1 MVAQAV
7 GMPLDDYLAPRLLEP
22 LGVTARW
29 SHDPHGHAQVHAGV
43 RISAVDLVK
52 IGVLMR
58 DGGVWQGRQILPVG
72 WVETAGRRFQAEG
85 RDVGLGWFL
94 IAEEPG
100 PTWSLRGFQH
110 TGDSGAFLVVLRDS
124 GIVAAGVHQEG
135 GPIGSVMSDVMALRR
150 VEGRE

>member
-72 WVETAGRRFQAEG
+72 WVETAGRRFQA
-85 RDVGLGWFL
+85 
-94 IAEEPG
+94 PG